1 MKKSSALRGNKMKKS
16 SSISIHQKLE
26 TLIREMVEK
35 EIQYKDA
42 LAEFEKI
49 FIETA
54 SRTYKGNKSKV
65 AKAIGIHRNTL
76 HSRAKALKIKKMI

>member
-1 MKKSSALRGNKMKKS
+1 MKKS
-16 SSISIHQKLE
+16 SSLTIHQKLE
-26 TLIREMVEK
+26 TLIKEMVEK

-42 LAEFEKI
+42 LDEFEKI

-54 SRTYKGNKSKV
+54 SRTYNGNKSKV

-76 HSRAKALKIKKMI
+76 LQKMKLLNIIESGEEQS

>member
-1 MKKSSALRGNKMKKS
+1 MKKSSP
-16 SSISIHQKLE
+16 ITIHQKIENLVK
-26 TLIREMVEK
+26 EMVEK

-42 LAEFEKI
+42 LDEFEKV
-49 FIETA
+49 FLETA
-54 SRTYKGNKSKV
+54 SKKYKGNRSKV

>member
-1 MKKSSALRGNKMKKS
+1 MLRGTMEKKSSPLT
-16 SSISIHQKLE
+16 IHQKLE

-42 LAEFEKI
+42 LDEFEKI

-54 SRTYKGNKSKV
+54 SKTYNGNKSKV

>member
-1 MKKSSALRGNKMKKS
+1 MEKKS
-16 SSISIHQKLE
+16 SSQTIHQKLE
-26 TLIREMVEK
+26 TLIKEMVEK

-42 LAEFEKI
+42 MHEFEKI

-54 SRTYKGNKSKV
+54 SKKYVGNKSKV

>member
-1 MKKSSALRGNKMKKS
+1 MKKSSALRGNPMKKS
-16 SSISIHQKLE
+16 SPLTIHQKIENLVK
-26 TLIREMVEK
+26 EMVEK

-42 LAEFEKI
+42 LDEFEKV
-49 FIETA
+49 FLETA
-54 SRTYKGNKSKV
+54 SKKYKGNRSKV

>member
-1 MKKSSALRGNKMKKS
+1 MKKSSPLT
-16 SSISIHQKLE
+16 IHQKIE
-26 TLIREMVEK
+26 NLIKEMVEK
-35 EIQYKDA
+35 ELQYKDA
-42 LAEFEKI
+42 LDEFEKV

-54 SRTYKGNKSKV
+54 SKKYRGNRSKV

>member
-1 MKKSSALRGNKMKKS
+1 MKKSSPL
-16 SSISIHQKLE
+16 SIHQKIENLVK
-26 TLIREMVEK
+26 EMVEK
-35 EIQYKDA
+35 EIRYKDA
-42 LAEFEKI
+42 LDEFEKV

-54 SRTYKGNKSKV
+54 SKKFKGNRSKV

>member
-1 MKKSSALRGNKMKKS
+1 MKKSSPLTM
-16 SSISIHQKLE
+16 HQKLE
-26 TLIREMVEK
+26 TLIKEMVEK

-42 LAEFEKI
+42 MDEFEKV

-54 SRTYKGNKSKV
+54 SKKYRGNRSKV

>member
-1 MKKSSALRGNKMKKS
+1 MAKGPMDKKSSPPN
-16 SSISIHQKLE
+16 IHQKLE
-26 TLIREMVEK
+26 SIIKELVDR

-42 LAEFEKI
+42 RDEFEKI

-54 SRTYKGNKSKV
+54 AGKYKGNKCKV

-76 HSRAKALKIKKMI
+76 HSRAKALKIKSLI

>member
-1 MKKSSALRGNKMKKS
+1 MKKFSPLT
-16 SSISIHQKLE
+16 IHQKIENLVK
-26 TLIREMVEK
+26 EMVEK
-35 EIQYKDA
+35 EIRYKDA
-42 LAEFEKI
+42 LDEFEKV

-54 SRTYKGNKSKV
+54 SKKHKGNRSKV

>member
-1 MKKSSALRGNKMKKS
+1 
-16 SSISIHQKLE
+16 
-26 TLIREMVEK
+26 MVEK

-42 LAEFEKI
+42 LDEFEKI

-54 SRTYKGNKSKV
+54 SKKFSGNKSKV

-76 HSRAKALKIKKMI
+76 HSRAKALRIKKMI

>member
-1 MKKSSALRGNKMKKS
+1 MKKSSPLT
-16 SSISIHQKLE
+16 IHRRLE
-26 TLIREMVEK
+26 ILIKEMCER

-42 LAEFEKI
+42 MDEFEKI

-54 SRTYKGNKSKV
+54 SKKFKGNRSKV

-76 HSRAKALKIKKMI
+76 NSRARALKIKKMI

>member
-1 MKKSSALRGNKMKKS
+1 MKKSLALRGDKMKKS
-16 SSISIHQKLE
+16 SSLTIHQKLE
-26 TLIREMVEK
+26 TLIKEMVEK

-42 LAEFEKI
+42 LNEFEKV

-54 SRTYKGNKSKV
+54 SKKYRGNRSKV

>member
-1 MKKSSALRGNKMKKS
+1 MKKSSALT
-16 SSISIHQKLE
+16 IHQRLE
-26 TLIREMVEK
+26 NLIKEMVEK

-42 LAEFEKI
+42 LDEFEKI
-49 FIETA
+49 YIETA
-54 SRTYKGNKSKV
+54 SKKFRGNRSKV

>member
-1 MKKSSALRGNKMKKS
+1 MKKS
-16 SSISIHQKLE
+16 SSLTIHQRLE
-26 TLIREMVEK
+26 NLIREMVER

-42 LAEFEKI
+42 LDEFEKI

-54 SRTYKGNKSKV
+54 SKKYRGNRSKV

>member
-1 MKKSSALRGNKMKKS
+1 MKKSRAVT
-16 SSISIHQKLE
+16 IHHKLE
-26 TLIREMVEK
+26 VLIKEMVER

-42 LAEFEKI
+42 MDEFEKI
-49 FIETA
+49 FLETA
-54 SRTYKGNKSKV
+54 SKKCKGNKSKV

>member
-1 MKKSSALRGNKMKKS
+1 MKKSRSLT
-16 SSISIHQKLE
+16 IHRRLE
-26 TLIREMVEK
+26 LLIKEMVDR

-42 LAEFEKI
+42 MDEFEKI
-49 FIETA
+49 FLETSA
-54 SRTYKGNKSKV
+54 KKYKGNKSKV

>member
-1 MKKSSALRGNKMKKS
+1 MRKSSAS
-16 SSISIHQKLE
+16 TIHQKLE
-26 TLIREMVEK
+26 VLVREMVDK

-42 LAEFEKI
+42 MDEFEKV

-54 SRTYKGNKSKV
+54 SKKYKGNKSKV

-76 HSRAKALKIKKMI
+76 SSRAKALKIKKMA

>member
-1 MKKSSALRGNKMKKS
+1 MKKYSSLT
-16 SSISIHQKLE
+16 IHQKLE
-26 TLIREMVEK
+26 TLIKEMVEK
-35 EIQYKDA
+35 EIRYKDA
-42 LAEFEKI
+42 LDEFEKI

-54 SRTYKGNKSKV
+54 SKKFRGNRSKV